1 MINKLISQ
9 SHINSMKHAKKKGEL
24 LPPFP
29 CTDNSYLRNKPTN
42 TNKATNPA
50 KPDSPNL
57 FMISVRLPITLTPKT
72 PVPKITS
79 DMAPMATKDINR

>member
-1 MINKLISQ
+1 M
-9 SHINSMKHAKKKGEL
+9 AKKKGES

-79 DMAPMATKDINR
+79 DIAPMATKDINK